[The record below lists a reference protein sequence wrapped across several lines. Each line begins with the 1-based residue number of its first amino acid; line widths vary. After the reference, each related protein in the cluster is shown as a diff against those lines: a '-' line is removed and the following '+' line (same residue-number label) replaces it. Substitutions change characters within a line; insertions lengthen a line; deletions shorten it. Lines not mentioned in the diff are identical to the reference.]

1 MPDMLLS
8 DKVTQHIVVCVC
20 VKRVELGAVYQE
32 HAGGGKGKKTALR
45 SFQARAVR
53 PQLFSASLTTVNNSI
68 LDPEFIILFI
78 FSASKTFWPRSHPV
92 VFPHLQTDHWSKMKT
107 MVRVKRQEILP
118 TCRAADRLLHH
129 KLL

>member
-53 PQLFSASLTTVNNSI
+53 PQLFSASLTTVNN
-68 LDPEFIILFI
+68 
-78 FSASKTFWPRSHPV
+78 
-92 VFPHLQTDHWSKMKT
+92 
-107 MVRVKRQEILP
+107 
-118 TCRAADRLLHH
+118 
-129 KLL
+129 